1 MCHCVFKCYNKTP
14 RIPINREQV
23 LHINAHFCYKNC
35 WFSQVF
41 LGHALLCLL
50 QNFPAAYTA
59 GWTQTFQYNS
69 SPQLNWVKVMW
80 HSRAFHYRQPPPSSN
95 ISCTASEVSWGQGK
109 PNSSWKCSKKSKMSS
124 NFWWA
129 EYDYPT
135 TNRKVSQQMKHSAEV
150 KLTDWESGANC
161 RSKEMSIQLVYNLS
175 ILRTCD
181 KIKSDTAACLTKL
194 VLPV

>member
-80 HSRAFHYRQPPPSSN
+80 HSRALHYRQPPPSSN
-95 ISCTASEVSWGQGK
+95 ISCTASEVCFGVRENQTVVGNVPKRARCPQTFDGQNMITLRPTGR
-109 PNSSWKCSKKSKMSS
+109 CHSKR
-124 NFWWA
+124 N
-129 EYDYPT
+129 
-135 TNRKVSQQMKHSAEV
+135 
-150 KLTDWESGANC
+150 
-161 RSKEMSIQLVYNLS
+161 
-175 ILRTCD
+175 
-181 KIKSDTAACLTKL
+181 TALK
-194 VLPV
+194 